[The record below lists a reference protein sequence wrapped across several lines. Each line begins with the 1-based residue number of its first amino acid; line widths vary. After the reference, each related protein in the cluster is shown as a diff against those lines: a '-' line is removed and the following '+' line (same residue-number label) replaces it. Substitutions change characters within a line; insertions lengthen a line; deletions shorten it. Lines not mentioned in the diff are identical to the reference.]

1 MTTLLALSS
10 RQPGASPPV
19 ESTLRHILAVV
30 KASASLIEAQGNA
43 TWLSTLCEFDGL
55 GNTSAQFVALNRELD
70 QGLDE
75 LQLHWAF
82 EAHYSA
88 AERAE
93 EERALREDMQANRAV
108 MLEVLVSLSEISGE
122 QHGIKSLVEVGRE
135 ASISPRRRRVPFSV
149 RWFASFFLSRG
160 RQVGHSASR
169 FLAVIALA
177 TPPQNLSVAEDRRH
191 RGQAATL
198 ELIRR
203 DLQALL
209 ELQPKPG
216 GGQEASQQQ
225 QQQHSAARATMV
237 SSDPLASAAS
247 SLLPRVRAT
256 WTAGEGGDAG
266 SRLST
271 WQPPP
276 LQAQQQ
282 AQQQQAELLAAI
294 DQRLARFDALAAE
307 MRGMAVCGSSS
318 SGYASSG
325 ASSMAQQPQGDAASP
340 LAPSTPSLPSE
351 ASSLQQRLLAGRA
364 GGPAVLPVSSSSGSS
379 PALLQPPGLAHGGQP
394 LQVQQ
399 GFPVTPGPG
408 HIRSMVQRWPPIA
421 KP

>member
-149 RWFASFFLSRG
+149 RWFASFFSLEEGRSGTAPHASLLS
-160 RQVGHSASR
+160 S
-169 FLAVIALA
+169 
-177 TPPQNLSVAEDRRH
+177 LS
-191 RGQAATL
+191 
-198 ELIRR
+198 
-203 DLQALL
+203 
-209 ELQPKPG
+209 P
-216 GGQEASQQQ
+216 
-225 QQQHSAARATMV
+225 
-237 SSDPLASAAS
+237 
-247 SLLPRVRAT
+247 LLPRTSLWPRTGAT
-256 WTAGEGGDAG
+256 GAKR
-266 SRLST
+266 RL
-271 WQPPP
+271 
-276 LQAQQQ
+276 
-282 AQQQQAELLAAI
+282 
-294 DQRLARFDALAAE
+294 
-307 MRGMAVCGSSS
+307 SSS
-318 SGYASSG
+318 S
-325 ASSMAQQPQGDAASP
+325 AATSRRCWSCN
-340 LAPSTPSLPSE
+340 PSRE
-351 ASSLQQRLLAGRA
+351 GGRRRR
-364 GGPAVLPVSSSSGSS
+364 SSSSSS
-379 PALLQPPGLAHGGQP
+379 IALRGPLWSAPTRSPPRH
-394 LQVQQ
+394 
-399 GFPVTPGPG
+399 
-408 HIRSMVQRWPPIA
+408 PPSSRG
-421 KP
+421 